1 MKRMRHDTTPLT
13 TPGERDRS
21 LQTAF
26 DRATVGIALVSLEG
40 RWLHFN
46 QRLCDL
52 LGYSREEL
60 AAHTWQDLTFPDD
73 RAASDAL
80 FRRTLSGER
89 DVYDLNKRYVRK
101 DGTQV
106 WAHLTVALVRT
117 PEGEPDYFLSMTE
130 DITIQKRLEQDRAQL
145 LERERAA
152 CLEAEA
158 TNARLDRIFE
168 AVADGLMVWDAEGQL
183 MCENAAAR
191 SILGLDSA
199 PPDFYQPPVRDHLA
213 WFAARDE
220 QDRPVPL
227 EEWPVQRALRGEV
240 VTGPESRE
248 LRLRALD
255 GREIELNMSSAPLR
269 DREGHLVGAV
279 CVTHDMTERNRLK
292 REREAARADELA
304 AREASRRMETF
315 LAVAA
320 HDLRSPLTATVG
332 YLALAQRQSE
342 RLASAARETS
352 PDLVSGVEAV
362 RNRVEDAGQS
372 AKRLTRLLTRLF
384 DVTAIRADRLE
395 LRRAPLDLA
404 LLVREQVAAL
414 CVAAPDRTITL
425 QTPVN
430 GAPIMVEADA
440 DRIGQVVT
448 NYVTN
453 ALKYSPPDQ
462 PVDVSVEVRRGRAH
476 VAVRDAGP
484 GIPKEER
491 TRVWELFHRAPGVAT
506 AGEMPGGMQGGS
518 LGLGLYICKA
528 IISAHGGRVGVA
540 SAVGKGSTF
549 WFTLPLSGSLPGRA
563 SAAPCNTL

>member
-1 MKRMRHDTTPLT
+1 MKRMRPDTTPFT
-13 TPGERDRS
+13 TPRECNRL

-26 DRATVGIALVSLEG
+26 DRVPVGIALVSLER
-40 RWLHFN
+40 RWLRFN

-73 RAASDAL
+73 RAASEAF

-89 DVYDLNKRYVRK
+89 DMYDIDKRYVRK

-106 WAHLTVALVRT
+106 WVHLTVALVRT
-117 PEGEPDYFLSMTE
+117 AEGEPDYFLSMTE
-130 DITIQKRLEQDRAQL
+130 DITVQKRLEQDRAQL
-145 LERERAA
+145 LEREQAA
-152 CLEAEA
+152 RLEAEA

-168 AVADGLMVWDAEGQL
+168 AVADGLMVWDAEGRL
-183 MCENAAAR
+183 ERENAASR
-191 SILGLDSA
+191 RILGLDAA
-199 PPDFYQPPVRDHLA
+199 PSDYYQPPLRDHLA
-213 WFAARDE
+213 AFAARDE

-240 VTGPESRE
+240 VTGPESRD

-255 GREIELNMSSAPLR
+255 GREIEINMSSAPLR

-279 CVTHDMTERNRLK
+279 NVLHDMTERNRLK
-292 REREAARADELA
+292 REREAARSGELA
-304 AREASRRMETF
+304 AREASRRMEAF

-320 HDLRSPLTATVG
+320 HDLRSPLTAVVG
-332 YLALAQRQSE
+332 YLTLAQRQSE
-342 RLASAARETS
+342 RLAAAARETS
-352 PDLVSGVEAV
+352 PDLASGVETV
-362 RNRVEDAGQS
+362 RNHVGEAGQS

-384 DVTAIRADRLE
+384 DVAAIRADRLE

-404 LLVREQVAAL
+404 ALVREQVAAL
-414 CVAAPDRTITL
+414 PVASPERTITL
-425 QTPVN
+425 RVPMD
-430 GAPIMVEADA
+430 GAPIIVEADA

-462 PVDVSVEVRRGRAH
+462 PVDVSVQTRRGRAH

-484 GIPKEER
+484 GVPKKER
-491 TRVWELFHRAPGVAT
+491 TRVWELFHRVPGVVE
-506 AGEMPGGMQGGS
+506 AGGGSGGIQGGS

-528 IISAHGGRVGVA
+528 IITAHGGRVGVA
-540 SAVGKGSTF
+540 SKVDKGSTF
-549 WFTLPLSGSLPGRA
+549 WFTLPLSSSLPGPA
-563 SAAPCNTL
+563 GAAP